1 VIGADGIVMGTR
13 VRLWILV
20 IFIFLTRLNIV
31 HHVLRVCSGATSAKC
46 STCGL
51 GWRSNHRE
59 VSAHARSPNQLLIPT
74 RSTAHDDIMNRP
86 IWPKLYDGRAIIGE
100 SYKDFLDGVPLEEN
114 IAKYEAASKDDTSR
128 RIVWA

>member
-1 VIGADGIVMGTR
+1 MGTR
-13 VRLWILV
+13 VCLRILV
-20 IFIFLTRLNIV
+20 IFIVLTRFNVV

-46 STCGL
+46 STCDL
-51 GWRSNHRE
+51 RWRSYHRK
-59 VSAHARSPNQLLIPT
+59 VSAHARPLNQLLTST

-100 SYKDFLDGVPLEEN
+100 SYKDFLDGVSLEEN